1 MKKNTSKYALIAI
14 ALTAILLLASIAGAF
29 LPRKYTSLD
38 MTAGRIYTLSDTTK
52 QFLAEL
58 DEDVTIYVIDADT
71 TQKKFEEYIDR
82 YAECSEHITVEYVN
96 SSKREDVL
104 AMLAEYGFSTA
115 YPPSAYSLLISS
127 ESRTQFVDFSG
138 LFTYSNE
145 KLRFTELSG
154 SYYNYYA
161 QLFSSS
167 ADYADYLDAL
177 VTETEM
183 NFHGETDITQLIE
196 YVSADIIPQV
206 YFMTGHG
213 EDSVT
218 DGNFAAFLQYCGYQF
233 GVYDAS
239 CDGDVPADAACII
252 INEPKEDFTRE
263 QLDTMI
269 KYLESGG
276 NMMLL
281 LSPECAT
288 MTNLSSLAEYCGF
301 SVVDGVVMEDVKQSD
316 DEGAESVPSKTVDVT
331 INIDHDIF
339 ASVTTASFKLT
350 EASAVTISESL
361 RKSQLVT
368 PLIASSDKAYI
379 EGSEEKSPYVLG
391 VAVEEETDAGNM
403 RVVCLTGALSFNSKE
418 SSVDALTLPVCA
430 LSWVAEGFV
439 SEIEEIEPTLYQEK
453 YLSISQEKAV
463 YLGLMFAIVAPACI
477 IGFGVASCKSR
488 KKK

>member
-1 MKKNTSKYALIAI
+1 MKKINSRYALIAI
-14 ALTAILLLASIAGAF
+14 ALAAVLLLAAIVGAV
-29 LPRKYTSLD
+29 LPRKLTSLD
-38 MTAGRIYTLSDTTK
+38 MTAGHIYKLSSSTK
-52 QFLAEL
+52 QFLSAL

-71 TQKKFEEYIDR
+71 TQKKFEEYIKR
-82 YAECSEHITVEYVN
+82 YAECSDRITVEYVN
-96 SSKREDVL
+96 SSRNEEVA
-104 AMLAEYGFSTA
+104 AMLAEFGFSSA
-115 YPPSAYSLLISS
+115 YPPSAYSLLICS
-127 ESRTQFVDFSG
+127 ESRTQFVDFSS

-145 KLRFTELSG
+145 KLGFTELSG

-183 NFHGETDITQLIE
+183 NFHGETAITQLIE
-196 YVSADIIPQV
+196 YVSADIIPQA

-213 EDSVT
+213 EDSVS
-218 DGNFAAFLQYCGYQF
+218 DGNFAALLQYYGYAF

-239 CDGDVPADAACII
+239 SDGAVPEDAACII
-252 INEPKEDFTRE
+252 INEPKEDFTAE
-263 QLDTMI
+263 QVDTLVE
-269 KYLESGG
+269 YLENGG

-281 LSPECAT
+281 LSPECAD
-288 MTNLSSLAEYCGF
+288 MTNLASLAEYCGF
-301 SVVDGVVMEDVKQSD
+301 SVDNGVVMEDVTDSE
-316 DEGAESVPSKTVDVT
+316 DEDAEALPSKTVAITV
-331 INIDHDIF
+331 NIDHDMF
-339 ASVTTASFKLT
+339 ATLSTASFSLT
-350 EASAVTISESL
+350 EATPIGISEDL
-361 RKSQLVT
+361 RKAQLVT
-368 PLIASSDKAYI
+368 PLLATSDKAYI

-403 RVVCLTGALSFNSKE
+403 RVVCFTGALSFNSKDN
-418 SSVDALTLPVCA
+418 SVDALTLPVCA

-439 SEIEEIEPTLYQEK
+439 SEIEETAPALYQEM

-463 YLGLMFAIVAPACI
+463 YLGIMFAIVAPACI